1 MDSCRSVAVPRRR
14 LLLEALVT
22 LAALS
27 GCAVGPDFR
36 PPDASSA
43 HGYAQTPMMLPPAGT
58 ADASQHLA
66 PGKDV
71 ADQWWLLFQS
81 PTLNDTV
88 ARAIA
93 DSPTLEAALA
103 TLDQARQAITA
114 ASGALYPQADL
125 SAGATRARL
134 GNGQSAVLV
143 HPVGN
148 VFSIGPSV
156 SYSPDLFGGL
166 RRQVEEKTALAEF
179 ARYELS
185 AAYLSLTGNAV
196 LQAIA
201 VATAREQIKAVRD
214 IIDLDENNVEL
225 VLAEQAAGKA
235 SAVDVLGARSRLA
248 ADRALLPPLEQDLAA
263 ARDALTIIVGS
274 TPAEWT
280 VPDFDLG
287 SLNLPG
293 ELPVSLPSRMVSARP
308 DILAAQAQLHAAS
321 AAIGVATAQLYPQIT
336 LTATWTQAAGTM
348 GALFD
353 GTNGL
358 WSVAAGLAAPL
369 LHGGAL
375 EAQRQEAIDAF
386 AAQLGVY
393 RQTVLQAFGQVA
405 DVLQALRHDAEELDA
420 QGSAL
425 NLAQAT
431 LTMSQESFKAGQ
443 SNFLQVLDAQ
453 RTFSQARLAY
463 AKAKGQRYTDTT
475 QLFAAMGG
483 GSLESLAPL
492 LRGTNA
498 GSR

>member
-1 MDSCRSVAVPRRR
+1 M
-14 LLLEALVT
+14 T
-22 LAALS
+22 
-27 GCAVGPDFR
+27 
-36 PPDASSA
+36 
-43 HGYAQTPMMLPPAGT
+43 LPPAGT
-58 ADASQHLA
+58 ADAQQHFA

-81 PTLNDTV
+81 PALNATV
-88 ARAIA
+88 AQAVA
-93 DSPTLEAALA
+93 DSPTLETALA
-103 TLDQARQAITA
+103 TLAQAWQALA
-114 ASGALYPQADL
+114 GARGALYPQVDL
-125 SAGATRARL
+125 SASAARARL
-134 GNGQSAVLV
+134 GSGQSAVLA

-156 SYSPDLFGGL
+156 SYSPDLFGGI

-179 ARYELS
+179 ARYELC

-201 VATAREQIKAVRD
+201 IATTREQIKAVRD
-214 IIDLDENNVEL
+214 IIAVDQNNVEL

-235 SAVDVLGARSRLA
+235 SAVDVLSARSRLA
-248 ADRALLPPLEQDLAA
+248 ADRALLPPFEQDLAA
-263 ARDALTIIVGS
+263 AHDALIIIVGK

-280 VPDFDLG
+280 PPDFDLG

-321 AAIGVATAQLYPQIT
+321 ATIGVATAQLYPQIS

-353 GTNGL
+353 SANGL
-358 WSVAAGLAAPL
+358 WAVAAGLAAPL

-375 EAQRQEAIDAF
+375 EAQRQGAIDAF
-386 AAQLGVY
+386 AAQLGTY

-405 DVLQALRHDAEELDA
+405 DVLQALQHDAEELDA
-420 QGSAL
+420 QGNAL
-425 NLAQAT
+425 DLAQAT
-431 LTMSQESFKAGQ
+431 LALSHESFKAGQ
-443 SNFLQVLDAQ
+443 ISFLQVLDAQ
-453 RTFSQARLAY
+453 RTFSQARLGY
-463 AKAKGQRYTDTT
+463 AKAKGQRYTDTA

-483 GSLESLAPL
+483 GSRESLAPL
-492 LRGTNA
+492 LHGANA
-498 GSR
+498 GGR